1 MPVMIEAAGLSK
13 YYGSFVAVHDISFS
27 IPQGQVVA
35 FLGPNGA
42 GKTTM
47 MRMLTGYLA
56 PSAGEA
62 AIAGHDVRQDRI
74 AASRR
79 LGYLPENGP
88 MYPDMTPLELLRFF
102 GEARRMAPATMKE
115 RVEAV
120 VELCALEL
128 VTEKPI
134 GKLSRGYRQRVG
146 MAQALLHD
154 PDVLIMDEPTAGL
167 DPNQIR
173 QFRENIQRLGRTK
186 TLLISTH
193 ILHEAEAVAD
203 RVLLVNS
210 GRLVFDGPVDDLKED
225 GSLEQP
231 FYRLTAAGAPPAS
244 GDGSAS
250 EDGGSGKT
258 AVADDGEAAT
268 DENAAA
274 GDAGEKTDG
283 AGTAVTDA
291 GAEDGDGGEQGAAG
305 VNAGAAT
312 ADAGAG
318 GSGEPETPGAGGTV
332 PEAPGEDSSEA

>member
-1 MPVMIEAAGLSK
+1 MIEAKGLSK
-13 YYGSFVAVHDISFS
+13 YYGPFVAVEDISFA
-27 IPQGQVVA
+27 IPQGQIVA

-47 MRMLTGYLA
+47 MRMLTGYLS

-62 AIAGHDVRQDRI
+62 TIAGFDVRRERI

-88 MYPDMTPLELLRFF
+88 MYPDMTPLDLLTFF
-102 GEARRMAPATMKE
+102 GEAREMGAGPLKTRID
-115 RVEAV
+115 AV

-134 GKLSRGYRQRVG
+134 GKLSKGFKQRVG
-146 MAQALLHD
+146 LAQALLHD
-154 PDVLIMDEPTAGL
+154 PEVLIMDEPTAGL

-203 RVLLVNS
+203 RVLLVNN
-210 GRLVFDGPVDDLKED
+210 GRLVFDGTVRELEED

-231 FYRLTAAGAPPAS
+231 FYRLTADAETASDGPGAS
-244 GDGSAS
+244 GGP
-250 EDGGSGKT
+250 
-258 AVADDGEAAT
+258 
-268 DENAAA
+268 
-274 GDAGEKTDG
+274 GDA
-283 AGTAVTDA
+283 
-291 GAEDGDGGEQGAAG
+291 
-305 VNAGAAT
+305 
-312 ADAGAG
+312 
-318 GSGEPETPGAGGTV
+318 
-332 PEAPGEDSSEA
+332 

>member
-1 MPVMIEAAGLSK
+1 MIEATGLSK
-13 YYGSFVAVHDISFS
+13 YYGAFVAVEDISFS

-62 AIAGHDVRQDRI
+62 AIAGHDVRRDRI
-74 AASRR
+74 AAAQR

-102 GEARRMAPATMKE
+102 GEARRMAGTTLRE
-115 RVEAV
+115 RIDAV
-120 VELCALEL
+120 IDLCALEL

-193 ILHEAEAVAD
+193 ILHEADAVAD

-210 GRLVFDGPVDDLKED
+210 GRLVFDGRVEELREG

-231 FYRLTAAGAPPAS
+231 FYRLTGGGAPPPAVN
-244 GDGSAS
+244 GGAS
-250 EDGGSGKT
+250 EGGGSEESVAVGGGDDGGGEP
-258 AVADDGEAAT
+258 AEDVARR
-268 DENAAA
+268 
-274 GDAGEKTDG
+274 DAGGAAPEPGDVAADTDG
-283 AGTAVTDA
+283 TNAVEPR
-291 GAEDGDGGEQGAAG
+291 AEG
-305 VNAGAAT
+305 
-312 ADAGAG
+312 
-318 GSGEPETPGAGGTV
+318 
-332 PEAPGEDSSEA
+332 SSEA